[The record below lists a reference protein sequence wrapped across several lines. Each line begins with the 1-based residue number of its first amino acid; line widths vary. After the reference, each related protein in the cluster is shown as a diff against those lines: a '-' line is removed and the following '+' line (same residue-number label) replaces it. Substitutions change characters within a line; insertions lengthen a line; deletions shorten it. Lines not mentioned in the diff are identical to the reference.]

1 MFHSASLLWIKH
13 IHWVNLCSG
22 SAQRHQPT
30 PRSRQRHWLYASS
43 RDFFTCPHS
52 TSLLKNNVSIAFP
65 PLGLMYSHVMDFRSP
80 FKHLLM
86 KSVRSIGKDA
96 LLQEAVACKAQNG
109 SSGYAWKLNLGRVDK
124 RVNLKFGIW
133 YQQLGRPFHWHR
145 CFIELT
151 TASLEWNEWM
161 TWNGIE
167 WTGLKW
173 SEGRNDLTTTWMIEL
188 VEQKKDSITEWTH
201 WPVAGSSLGCFS
213 DVFSEHS
220 EPFSEVVVLL
230 WAKYAFSIFQLQIL
244 WLLVSSLFLPC
255 LFLEPPLLSA
265 TSSSSGARLCGP
277 VRVSSNLSAPAPVSP
292 AFPTT
297 PRARLEPQNLQK
309 HLSVTLRLML
319 SMLSVVY
326 SYVILCQLP
335 NCSGL
340 CSPGGWIGQL
350 LNLNWKAANWHLSVT
365 PRIARSTSFD
375 DLMVF
380 GDIQNHSK
388 IWCGWNGS
396 IAFCQFQ
403 LAV

>member
-230 WAKYAFSIFQLQIL
+230 WAKYAFSFQHLSASNPMTTCFFP
-244 WLLVSSLFLPC
+244 VSSLSLPW
-255 LFLEPPLLSA
+255 A
-265 TSSSSGARLCGP
+265 TSSLSYLIFQWCEIVWTCACFIQSLSSR
-277 VRVSSNLSAPAPVSP
+277 SSLACFSNDS
-292 AFPTT
+292 

-350 LNLNWKAANWHLSVT
+350 LNLNWKAANWH
-365 PRIARSTSFD
+365 
-375 DLMVF
+375 
-380 GDIQNHSK
+380 
-388 IWCGWNGS
+388 
-396 IAFCQFQ
+396 
-403 LAV
+403 